1 MGIVFSKRSHAHD
14 RDEELLEMHR
24 YVFSR
29 AMRKQDKRLEKDAKA
44 LEKARRRSGKGKYR
58 ASTIM
63 GWKGGGYAGLREECA
78 RRNAIAERRR
88 AAEREAR
95 REREREENLAQLER
109 IRDLERDR
117 ARQLAE
123 ERERDLA
130 RYRAARAEERSQCSS
145 PALTERS
152 APGTP
157 DGPGRFDALLA
168 ECARKD
174 SVAKMRARERED
186 RRRRR
191 AATATNAQT
200 NTDATATN
208 AQTNT
213 AATATTAE
221 ATTRLDFAPSR
232 ADDPDEPPS
241 PVAVAPSA
249 AAAAAAAVEEGRTDA
264 LGAPGASRGGLRAKY
279 EQVKVFRD
287 GNSLFHCAR
296 LAEIACQAVERG
308 GDDLDLDDE
317 RRSSAGD
324 AVAAVLR
331 RGIRSLGQSQAAA
344 TAQSLREGA
353 LRRVATVAEDAELE
367 SESSFSLAATKFSSS
382 LSSDPSARAG
392 LSADV
397 TPTEVDAAIVRA
409 VAGADLLCRNMQACP
424 AAGAPLDNWR
434 RAMISVGDRAD
445 AEIPPGDREL
455 RPDEIDAGA
464 AAVRDAYVR
473 AMSRSNVPATELE
486 VAALAAH
493 LKRPV
498 ELIRGPA
505 SEGRSEGDGWRA
517 TCAATTYGA
526 AHGRRGRAG
535 FTLFWELGE
544 GVPMGLPAGDFVLL
558 VPREGMG
565 RRRTAGAPGAGA
577 RAGARTGAGT
587 GTAGARGSLASPART
602 GTAAASPAGVSPGM
616 SRARVG
622 EERDGERGWS
632 RAPPSAERNAGDVA
646 AGMLAA
652 AADGNKV
659 AVHRHAR
666 RGVSLAETDERG
678 DTALHRAAASGSIG
692 LVKAVLRH
700 ADRPGQPTRREM
712 LEAVN
717 VDGDTPLAAAAR
729 LGRVKLAK
737 FLRREGAA
745 DPAGLLGRERAGG
758 YASASSSAGYSSS
771 APSEGTSASDASDS
785 ESERGGGSR
794 EWAGHGGEWAGHG
807 GEWAG
812 HGGEWAGHGGEWGGH
827 GGSFHRREGGVR
839 RGGVGSGFGSASA
852 DGSATDASA
861 TSGAFGSESDFSDS
875 DFAGNANRRSYRSRA
890 PGFWSDATPR
900 GSDAE
905 TDAEN
910 ASLWNSE
917 SESSY
922 RGGDTTDGY
931 GTDATDTSEGSRPGD
946 GGPTVRVP
954 SADKEEGEP
963 SRFRAM
969 GGGRGG
975 DNVYRARDRDE
986 SRAPSFLR

>member
-1 MGIVFSKRSHAHD
+1 
-14 RDEELLEMHR
+14 MHR

-44 LEKARRRSGKGKYR
+44 LEKARRHAGKGKYR

-63 GWKGGGYAGLREECA
+63 GWKGGGYAGIREECA

-109 IRDLERDR
+109 IRELERDR
-117 ARQLAE
+117 ARQLAD

-191 AATATNAQT
+191 AATAT
-200 NTDATATN
+200 TAE
-208 AQTNT
+208 TNT
-213 AATATTAE
+213 AAAATTAD
-221 ATTRLDFAPSR
+221 TTSRLDLAPSR

-249 AAAAAAAVEEGRTDA
+249 AAAAAAAAEEGRTDA

-308 GDDLDLDDE
+308 GDDLDLDRDLGDDHDDAR
-317 RRSSAGD
+317 RRSTAGD

-367 SESSFSLAATKFSSS
+367 SESSFSLAATKFSSGAGAGVSS

-517 TCAATTYGA
+517 TCASTTYGA

-535 FTLFWELGE
+535 FTLFWELGD

-565 RRRTAGAPGAGA
+565 RRRTAGAPEAGV
-577 RAGARTGAGT
+577 RTGAGT
-587 GTAGARGSLASPART
+587 GTGTGTTGTAEARGSIASPV
-602 GTAAASPAGVSPGM
+602 GVSPGM

-632 RAPPSAERNAGDVA
+632 RAPPSAERNARDAA

-745 DPAGLLGRERAGG
+745 DPAGLLGRERGPG

-771 APSEGTSASDASDS
+771 APSEGTSASDVSDS

-794 EWAGHGGEWAGHG
+794 EWAGHGGQWT
-807 GEWAG
+807 
-812 HGGEWAGHGGEWGGH
+812 GH
-827 GGSFHRREGGVR
+827 GGSSSASFYRREGGAR
-839 RGGVGSGFGSASA
+839 RGGVGSGLGSASA
-852 DGSATDASA
+852 DGWATEASA

-875 DFAGNANRRSYRSRA
+875 DFAGNANRRSRA

-922 RGGDTTDGY
+922 RGGDATDGY
-931 GTDATDTSEGSRPGD
+931 GTDATDTSEGSRRGD

-954 SADKEEGEP
+954 SAYEEEGEP

-986 SRAPSFLR
+986 SRVPSFLR